1 MERVSTLGV
10 MAAITSVSGSQTRCM
25 EAESSGG
32 PMVVYTKVILSMIVK
47 KAREFLLGLM
57 DACMKDHGPAASKTA
72 LVISQMSKA
81 LRQRDNGL
89 RARSN
94 VGSTI
99 EMSVCRLIQQQNN
112 LLSCFRLRLALRKC
126 EVKILDLQT

>member
-1 MERVSTLGV
+1 

-32 PMVVYTKVILSMIVK
+32 PMVVYTRVILSMIVK
-47 KAREFLLGLM
+47 KAREFLPGLM
-57 DACMKDHGPAASKTA
+57 DACMKVHGLAASKTA

-81 LRQRDNGL
+81 LRQRVNGL

-99 EMSVCRLIQQQNN
+99 EMNVCRLIQQQNN